1 MKNQEGR
8 MAYTIHF
15 SEIGMK
21 MLPEVGGKNASLGEM
36 FNCLGRDGVAVP
48 DGFAVKVRA
57 YHHFLEQNRLKD
69 PLSSVLKSL
78 DLSAFTNLN
87 EVGHQARELIRNASW
102 PENVRQEIL
111 LAHASLLKRCSTG
124 ITVAV
129 RSSATA
135 EDLPGASFAG
145 QMETYLN
152 IAGEE
157 ALLDAC
163 HRCFASLFTDRA
175 IKYRVDN
182 GFDHMQVG
190 VSVGVQRMVRSDLAS
205 SGVGF
210 TLEPETG
217 NPNVIVL
224 TGAFGLGENVVQG
237 TVTPDQ
243 FILFKGGRTGKPALI
258 KGELGAKEKTMIY
271 APAGSDPGVTTLN
284 IETDP
289 GKSRTFTLSEKEVLK
304 LAKWC
309 LRIEEHYG
317 RPMDIE
323 WAKDGI
329 TGEIFI
335 VQARPETA
343 HSGERGKAA
352 HRTYQLQQRGKIL
365 AEGIAV
371 GNGIAT
377 GIARRLKSP
386 VESHLLRQGEV
397 LVTSITNPDWDPIMK
412 KAAAIVTDKGGRTSH
427 ASIVARELGLVAL
440 VGTGNATESIRNGQ
454 EVTISCAEGETGYAY
469 EGRLPFTISETDP
482 KDLRRPRTKAM
493 IILGDPDRAFQSAE
507 LPCEGI
513 GLMRLEFVINNA
525 IRIHPVALAK
535 WDEFKDGP
543 AKEEIRKLT
552 ENYPDKSSYFVD
564 KLASAVATA
573 AAAFY
578 PREVIVRMSDFKSN
592 EYATLLGGSQ
602 FEPHEENP
610 MLGFRGASRYYHP
623 LYRDGF
629 RLECQA
635 MLKVRNEMGL
645 TNVKLMIPFCRT
657 VEEAAK
663 VEAEMAA
670 NGLRRG
676 ENELELY
683 VMVEIPSNVLLM
695 TEFAKHFDGFSIG
708 SNDLTQLTLGIDRDS
723 ALISPLF
730 SESNPAVKELI
741 SRAIHTS
748 KQCGRKIGLCGQAPS
763 DDPEFAKFLVE
774 HGIDSIS
781 FNPDALFKGMANMVA
796 AENDA

>member
-1 MKNQEGR
+1 